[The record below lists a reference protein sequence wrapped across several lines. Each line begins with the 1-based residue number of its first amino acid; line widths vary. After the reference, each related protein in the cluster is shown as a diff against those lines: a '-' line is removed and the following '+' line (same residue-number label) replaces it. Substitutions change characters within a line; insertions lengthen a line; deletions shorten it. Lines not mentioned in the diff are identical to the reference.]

1 MVRIARF
8 SRGAVGKVFK
18 VRFAAL
24 AAALALASI
33 FACNRAHP
41 GAGQGAENSSTPAP
55 EFRLRGLDG
64 EEYRLSDYAGRV
76 VLIEFWAT
84 WCGPCRLQAE
94 ILSRLYAEVRAEGI
108 EFLAISLGEAKEV
121 VEAHVRKEPF
131 PYPVL
136 LDPQEKLG
144 YELEVY
150 ALPTVMI
157 VDRQGEVTYSR
168 PGISDGETL
177 RRALAAAAQ
186 SGETVAAN

>member
-1 MVRIARF
+1 M
-8 SRGAVGKVFK
+8 
-18 VRFAAL
+18 RFAAL
-24 AAALALASI
+24 AVTLALVSI
-33 FACNRAHP
+33 FACNRGNP
-41 GAGQGAENSSTPAP
+41 GAGERAENSSSPAP

-94 ILSRLYAEVRAEGI
+94 ILSRLYEEVRAEDI
-108 EFLAISLGEAKEV
+108 EFLAISLGEAREV
-121 VEAHVRKEPF
+121 VAAHVRDEPF

-144 YELEVY
+144 YELGVY
-150 ALPTVMI
+150 ALPTVII
-157 VDRQGEVTYSR
+157 VDPQGEVSYAR

-177 RRALAAAAQ
+177 RRALAAAAR
-186 SGETVAAN
+186 SDETVAAN